1 MAGVQISVMRGV
13 AVLVWSARAMAL
25 VLTAAAAAHAQD
37 ASQYYTV
44 QHPEK
49 FKTDWTGFYR
59 QADASTAA
67 VRSELPHKLD
77 LQYGANVKQR
87 LDLYFPKKAPSS
99 APVFLFLHGG
109 GFREGDRAQYG
120 FVAKPYA
127 LSGIIV
133 AVASYRLTGDG
144 FKYPSQREDAQ
155 LAVAWLYR
163 NIKQYGGNPD
173 RIFVGGHSSGAILA
187 ADIGGNR
194 TWLARS
200 GVPKHALRGIAPVSG
215 PYDLRTP
222 GRPSEENVFWSGYT
236 PTPELRAQ
244 ASPILH
250 IADPVPAAVVAA
262 GSAENEGYD
271 DYVASSKDFVAKLLT
286 HGTHA
291 QFLSLDGAHHKDT
304 VLALGDEKSELSQ
317 AIIQM
322 INAP

>member
-1 MAGVQISVMRGV
+1 MSSTRGLP
-13 AVLVWSARAMAL
+13 AVLWLARASGL
-25 VLTAAAAAHAQD
+25 LLAATTSAHSQD

-44 QHPEK
+44 QHPEQ

-59 QADASTAA
+59 QADARTAA
-67 VRSELPHKLD
+67 VRSELPHQLD
-77 LQYGANVKQR
+77 LQYGENVKQR
-87 LDLYFPKKAPSS
+87 LDLYFPAIKAAT

-120 FVAKPYA
+120 FVAKPFA

-144 FKYPSQREDAQ
+144 FRYPSQLEDAK
-155 LAVAWLYR
+155 LAVEWLYR
-163 NIKQYGGNPD
+163 SIKRYGGNPD

-187 ADIGGNR
+187 ADIDVDR
-194 TWLARS
+194 SWLERS
-200 GVPKHALRGIAPVSG
+200 GIPKHVLRGIAPVSG

-222 GRPSEENVFWSGYT
+222 GQPSAENVFWSGYV

-250 IADPVPAAVVAA
+250 IVDPAPAAVVAA
-262 GSAENEGYD
+262 GSTEDEGYD
-271 DYVASSKDFVAKLLT
+271 NYVASSKAFVAKLLA

-291 QFLSLDGAHHKDT
+291 QYLSLPGAAHKDT
-304 VLALGDEKSELSQ
+304 VLALGDEKSELSR
-317 AIIQM
+317 AVIQM